1 MTAADRSLFQR
12 ILEFLN
18 DEAEQRSDAGSA
30 MSDYEREPRE
40 LAEELAT
47 MLDSWTDHPHQQG

>member
-1 MTAADRSLFQR
+1 MTAPDASLFHR

-40 LAEELAT
+40 LAEELSAY
-47 MLDSWTDHPHQQG
+47 LDGWK